1 MTGAPQLSPEVA
13 TRARQAWL
21 VVLAVWGLAILRH
34 PDDWHFPDNL
44 NLPIHETGH
53 LVFAWGGETL
63 AVLGGTILQLL
74 FPLAIAV
81 AFHRRQDGVG
91 TATGLWWFG
100 QSQVNVARY
109 VADARAQELPL
120 VGGGEHD
127 WTFLLANWDLL
138 DADLA
143 LARAI
148 RLAAALTMTLAI
160 WHGWRTLH
168 HVPDRRDGS

>member
-1 MTGAPQLSPEVA
+1 MTDSPRFSP
-13 TRARQAWL
+13 RAVLRAHQAWL
-21 VVLAVWGLAILRH
+21 VVLALWGVLILRR

-53 LVFAWGGETL
+53 LVFAWGGDIL
-63 AVLGGTILQLL
+63 HVLGGTILQLV
-74 FPLAIAV
+74 FPLAV
-81 AFHRRQDGVG
+81 AITFHSRQDGVG
-91 TATGLWWFG
+91 TATGLWWLG

-127 WTFLLANWDLL
+127 WTFLLATWDML

-143 LARAI
+143 IARAI
-148 RLAAALTMTLAI
+148 RLLAALTMTIAI

-168 HVPDRRDGS
+168 LPVRPPEGS

>member
-1 MTGAPQLSPEVA
+1 MMGVTRWPPQVVW
-13 TRARQAWL
+13 RARQCWL
-21 VVLAVWGLAILRH
+21 AGLAIWGVVILKTH
-34 PDDWHFPDNL
+34 DEWHFPDNL

-53 LVFAWGGETL
+53 LVFAWGGEVL
-63 AVLGGTILQLL
+63 QFLGGTLLQLL
-74 FPLAIAV
+74 FPIAVAV
-81 AFHRRQDGVG
+81 AFHRRRDGVG
-91 TATGLWWFG
+91 TATGIWWLG

-127 WTFLLANWDLL
+127 WTYLLATWDLL

-143 LARAI
+143 IARAI
-148 RLAAALTMTLAI
+148 RLLAAITMVIAI

-168 HVPDRRDGS
+168 LPPDPVEGS

>member
-1 MTGAPQLSPEVA
+1 MTDSTRFSPRAVL
-13 TRARQAWL
+13 RARQAWL
-21 VVLAVWGLAILRH
+21 VVLALWGVMILRT

-53 LVFAWGGETL
+53 LVFAWGGDIL
-63 AVLGGTILQLL
+63 HVLGGTILQLV
-74 FPLAIAV
+74 FPLAV
-81 AFHRRQDGVG
+81 AITFHRRQDGVG
-91 TATGLWWFG
+91 TATGLWWLG

-127 WTFLLANWDLL
+127 WSFLLATWDML

-143 LARAI
+143 IARAI
-148 RLAAALTMTLAI
+148 RLTAALTMVIAI

-168 HVPDRRDGS
+168 LPVRPAEGS

>member
-1 MTGAPQLSPEVA
+1 MITLPRMSPHLVW
-13 TRARQAWL
+13 RARQAWL
-21 VVLAVWGLAILRH
+21 VVLAIWGVAILRT
-34 PDDWHFPDNL
+34 PADWHVPDNV

-53 LVFAWGGETL
+53 LVFAWGGEVL
-63 AVLGGTILQLL
+63 QFLGGTILQLL
-74 FPLAIAV
+74 FPMAVAV

-91 TATGLWWFG
+91 AATGLWWFG

-127 WTFLLANWDLL
+127 WTYLLATWDLL

-143 LARAI
+143 IARAI
-148 RLAAALTMTLAI
+148 RLAAALTMLLGI
-160 WHGWRTLH
+160 WHGWRTL
-168 HVPDRRDGS
+168 DRPTRAVAGS

>member
-1 MTGAPQLSPEVA
+1 MTTASRLPPHLVL
-13 TRARQAWL
+13 RARQAWL
-21 VVLAVWGLAILRH
+21 VVLALWGVAILRT
-34 PDDWHFPDNL
+34 PDAWHFLDNL

-53 LVFAWGGETL
+53 LVFAWGGEVL
-63 AVLGGTILQLL
+63 QFLGGTILQLA
-74 FPLAIAV
+74 FPVAVAI

-127 WTFLLANWDLL
+127 WTFLLATWDLL

-143 LARAI
+143 IARAI
-148 RLAAALTMTLAI
+148 RLAALVTMMLAI

-168 HVPDRRDGS
+168 PPVMAREGS